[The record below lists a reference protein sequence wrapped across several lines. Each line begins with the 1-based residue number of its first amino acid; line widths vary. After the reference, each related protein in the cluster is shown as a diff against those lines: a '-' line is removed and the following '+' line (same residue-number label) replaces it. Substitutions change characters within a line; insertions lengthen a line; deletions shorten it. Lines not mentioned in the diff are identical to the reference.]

1 MLLRSNLH
9 QKQPSR
15 GVLRKRCSES
25 MQQIYRR
32 APLLECDFNKVAEG
46 TLLKLHFGM
55 GVLLLLHDWYGW
67 LVYILASSHPRIL
80 TFLYPCLYS
89 CILGFLY
96 PYVRVYLLV
105 SSHPYILIFSGAC
118 ALTCIPASSYRQ
130 VILGYSHPHI
140 LKLMYS
146 GCLLVISHSHILIFL
161 TFIYSRWLLVFLDPH
176 ILIFLGSC
184 TPGVCWYP
192 RIL

>member
-130 VILGYSHPHI
+130 VH
-140 LKLMYS
+140 
-146 GCLLVISHSHILIFL
+146 V
-161 TFIYSRWLLVFLDPH
+161 WLLVSSYPF
-176 ILIFLGSC
+176 ILLYLGSC
-184 TPGVCWYP
+184 ALCACWYP
-192 RIL
+192 RILTSSYS